1 MAKKLKTIIVGGP
14 PGSGK
19 STVVSR
25 IHSDRVKKIST
36 GDILRDEIKSG
47 SSAGKRLKSYM
58 DRGELAPS
66 DLVRTLI
73 SRSIDEKIDGKINMF
88 VFDGYPRDLEE
99 VGQFLEM
106 ADRKGLSLDAVIIL
120 SLSEEK
126 IVSRVINRR
135 VCPNCGAIYNIGKN
149 PPSFEDAR
157 LQKRKDDDEETL
169 KKQLKEFRENTLPA
183 IKYFREEYG
192 DIILEQ
198 DAGLPVNRIMYDIFT
213 GLDRRG
219 IMLFDGGKDER

>member
-1 MAKKLKTIIVGGP
+1 MAKSLKTIIIGGP

-19 STVVSR
+19 STVISR
-25 IHSDRVKKIST
+25 MYSDSVKKIST
-36 GDILRDEIKSG
+36 GDILRDEIKRG
-47 SSAGKRLKSYM
+47 SSTGKKLESYM

-66 DLVRTLI
+66 DLVGTLI
-73 SRSIDEKIDGKINMF
+73 SRSLDEKMDEKTDMF

-99 VGQFLEM
+99 VDQFFEI
-106 ADRKGLSLDAVIIL
+106 ADRKGLTLDAVIIL

-126 IVSRVINRR
+126 IISRVLNRR
-135 VCPNCGAIYNIGKN
+135 VCPNCGAIYNVEKN

-157 LQKRKDDDEETL
+157 LQKRKDDDEKTL

-183 IKYFREEYG
+183 IRYFREEYG

-198 DAGLPVNRIMYDIFT
+198 DAGPPVNHIIYDIFT
-213 GLDRRG
+213 RLDRRG
-219 IMLFDGGKDER
+219 IMLFDGGKDE